1 LACDRHPCSV
11 GRATRL
17 VDIVL
22 DVLGDGGVEPG
33 DDARINL
40 QAINM
45 IDKPELL
52 EREFKEG
59 TPLTEVSFIRRQFDR
74 NVAVDVEENYR

>member
-1 LACDRHPCSV
+1 MACDRHPCSV
-11 GRATRL
+11 GRAARL
-17 VDIVL
+17 VDIVP

-52 EREFKEG
+52 E
-59 TPLTEVSFIRRQFDR
+59 VSSK
-74 NVAVDVEENYR
+74 N